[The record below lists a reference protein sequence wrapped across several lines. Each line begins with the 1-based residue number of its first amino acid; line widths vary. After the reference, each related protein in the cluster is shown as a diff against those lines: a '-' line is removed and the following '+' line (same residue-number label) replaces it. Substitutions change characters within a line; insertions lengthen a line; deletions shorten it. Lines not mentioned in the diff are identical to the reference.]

1 MILITLAGESSRFFS
16 VGFSEVKYKLKFGS
30 ECVIHSILDY
40 IPRKEK
46 LLIVLNKKFKDY
58 DFFFNLLNNM
68 AFEQFEIIEIYSTKG
83 QFETVFNSL
92 LQSDS
97 YWDEL
102 ESLAIFNGDT
112 IRKIPN
118 WTFDNCDGYI
128 EVFESEG
135 SHWSFVDNIGKVN
148 LVTEKIRISPYCST
162 GLYYFKH
169 IKLIVDFGIE
179 YINEVKGEKFIAP
192 FYNKLINNGLNIQ
205 SGLELKSDFVL
216 CGTPEEYRI
225 SISNNIF

>member
-1 MILITLAGESSRFFS
+1 
-16 VGFSEVKYKLKFGS
+16 
-30 ECVIHSILDY
+30 
-40 IPRKEK
+40 
-46 LLIVLNKKFKDY
+46 
-58 DFFFNLLNNM
+58 
-68 AFEQFEIIEIYSTKG
+68 
-83 QFETVFNSL
+83 
-92 LQSDS
+92 
-97 YWDEL
+97 
-102 ESLAIFNGDT
+102 
-112 IRKIPN
+112 
-118 WTFDNCDGYI
+118 
-128 EVFESEG
+128 
-135 SHWSFVDNIGKVN
+135 VN